1 MDERRRV
8 IGGREWIMLVCV
20 GDGLRFPP
28 ILTLDPWQQANSTM
42 GEQSGEA
49 AERHQRPCM
58 VMEATVWEE

>member
-1 MDERRRV
+1 
-8 IGGREWIMLVCV
+8 MLVCV